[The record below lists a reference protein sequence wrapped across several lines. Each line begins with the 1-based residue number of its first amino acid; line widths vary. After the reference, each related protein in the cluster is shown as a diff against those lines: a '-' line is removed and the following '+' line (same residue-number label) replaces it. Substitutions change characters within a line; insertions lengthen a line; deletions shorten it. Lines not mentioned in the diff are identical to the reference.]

1 MNTILDLNEKLWG
14 APSGVLVIL
23 FAVMLG
29 YLLKTLPFVNNRY
42 IPLAVVCFCTAL
54 FMFVAPARTPD
65 MAIRIYIGRNFII
78 GALLGFI
85 AWTFH
90 AQILRRWI
98 DPKLFNDDGSTK
110 FLAKPTTPDSAQPTD
125 KP

>member
-1 MNTILDLNEKLWG
+1 MNGLLKLNDQLWG

-23 FAVMLG
+23 FAIMLG

-42 IPLAVVCFCTAL
+42 IPLTVVVFCTTA
-54 FMFVAPARTPD
+54 FMIIAPAHSPD
-65 MAIRIYIGRNFII
+65 MAERIYIGRNFII
-78 GALLGFI
+78 GAILGFT

-98 DPKLFNDDGSTK
+98 DPKFFNDDGSTK
-110 FLAKPTTPDSAQPTD
+110 FITKPPAG
-125 KP
+125 